1 MKRIRVKSILKNETE
16 KEKNISNVDGLIIEN
31 KIKYQELDKTKIT
44 LTFKDNGV
52 ELIRENEES
61 KINISFI
68 EKKETNSKYYIKKLD
83 FRIPV
88 RVFTKELKIDENIII
103 IKYNLLL
110 NESHLK
116 SYEYIVF
123 YKEW

>member
-1 MKRIRVKSILKNETE
+1 LKRIRVKSILKNETE

>member
-1 MKRIRVKSILKNETE
+1 LKRIRVKSILKNETE

-88 RVFTKELKIDENIII
+88 RVFTKELK
-103 IKYNLLL
+103 
-110 NESHLK
+110 
-116 SYEYIVF
+116 
-123 YKEW
+123 